1 MTPQSSFM
9 IVAAVRDGQLKDLRA
24 LLASMNNL
32 PGHAEP
38 NNDLIP
44 FDKFDRVHFARFVFI
59 EARTAHEIR
68 EFGVTPR
75 PWRTTLA
82 FLGDIDGD
90 IQNFLLELIE
100 QAAPGLKKIFSH
112 CEGFSEE
119 DQDLLGWMKANNIN
133 ASANYVNWI
142 GRTVRQI
149 NEEAALHRSLS
160 IYLQKIADDVAGRMS
175 VLYGKSY
182 CLMSKWKN

>member
-1 MTPQSSFM
+1 
-9 IVAAVRDGQLKDLRA
+9 
-24 LLASMNNL
+24 MNNI
-32 PGHAEP
+32 PGHADP
-38 NNDLIP
+38 GNGLIP
-44 FDKFDRVHFARFVFI
+44 FGKFDRVHFARFVII

-75 PWRTTLA
+75 PWRPTLA

-90 IQNFLLELIE
+90 IHTFLLELIE
-100 QAAPGLKKIFSH
+100 QAEPGLKKIFSH

-119 DQDLLGWMKANNIN
+119 DQNLLGWMKVHNIN

-149 NEEAALHRSLS
+149 HEEAALHRSLS
-160 IYLQKIADDVAGRMS
+160 TYLQKIADDVGREN
-175 VLYGKSY
+175 VRALRQK
-182 CLMSKWKN
+182 L